1 MKALVPVLLALVMLG
16 GCAMTESR
24 SLASQGGQRIYG
36 DPVTIYP
43 GSSQVTRSQATT
55 LY

>member
-1 MKALVPVLLALVMLG
+1 MKVLAPVLFALAVVMLG

-24 SLASQGGQRIYG
+24 SLASQGGDRIYG

-43 GSSQVTRSQATT
+43 GSGRVTGNPM